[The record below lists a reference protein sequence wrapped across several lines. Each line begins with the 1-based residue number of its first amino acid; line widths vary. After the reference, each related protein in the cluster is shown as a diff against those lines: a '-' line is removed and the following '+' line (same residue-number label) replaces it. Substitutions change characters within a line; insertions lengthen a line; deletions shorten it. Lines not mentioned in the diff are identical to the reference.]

1 MIISPP
7 FLPSRPGHEM
17 DSADAGNTIV
27 PDHDV
32 CAAGMQ
38 ECAPGNGA
46 YPVSFNLG
54 WHGGSHLVA
63 PRKANGDT
71 ESVRAIADG
80 TVVYV
85 RKTSP
90 TGTEAL
96 QYRGV
101 RTDDGCV
108 VIKHSTEIGEGR
120 SAEVTYFS
128 IYMHLQTVVP
138 SIAVGKKV
146 YRKDLLG
153 VPGQIYGQLG
163 QIHFEIVCNDA
174 NLEKLIGRVHG
185 PLNAAHGRVDAI
197 YGDAWFKVHKG
208 AKIFGNQPHPYR
220 RDASESPLGQ
230 HPSVQTQQPIGITS
244 CDLFIRM
251 HYEKTCTLTTF
262 RLEEDGHSIQVG
274 EPLTAATGF
283 EYDLYT
289 EVNRLNRM
297 YADGSTAPANPS
309 PKAPS
314 PSLIYEMLR
323 FGRPVSET
331 MPSDVKF
338 AHWRKVVTPEG
349 TGWINL
355 HQPTTVGVYSDADF
369 PHWADWNLIDDD
381 TTATSLCTSPTIRH
395 WLDLNGDGQITHDE
409 AVQALRAGSVQNRL
423 SKAIC
428 KFPVEWSKDESAIK
442 ARWGWV
448 MKPSEALST
457 QLPSDD
463 FDKLKK
469 HIETLAFWEDIKD
482 SEFPPGDKCW
492 HFPPKAFVEHFR
504 KCGWRSLSELAQTL
518 PRHSS
523 NEAGGNILWSA
534 ATRRWSEGNAHS
546 GIMPT
551 DMNAAINRMWAKYG
565 FSSAQRQAHFLAQI
579 FKETGALQ
587 STVERGDARYFRT
600 MYEILT
606 PQEAGDDFD
615 HNHHWLEVMG
625 FLKGRNR
632 QTYVARRPDE
642 IHQKAITLGNTQPG
656 DGPRFRGRGLIHLT
670 GRGSYKDYGKYCSR
684 DFTTDPNPKLLSTD
698 ANAVADSAGYFW
710 VSKVMQSPN
719 TGVLRSGMNIH
730 RRADLGTGDANVAAI
745 TTPVNGGSNG
755 LLERRE
761 FFRYV
766 YFILGDATSMP
777 PGFVKQIEEP

>member
-7 FLPSRPGHEM
+7 FLPPQPGHEM

-27 PDHDV
+27 PHHDV

-54 WHGGSHLVA
+54 WHGGSHFVA
-63 PRKANGDT
+63 PKAANGHS

-85 RKTSP
+85 RQTSP
-90 TGTEAL
+90 EGTAAL
-96 QYRGV
+96 QYRDV

-108 VIKHSTEIGEGR
+108 VIKHSTEIGEGDD
-120 SAEVTYFS
+120 AKATYFS
-128 IYMHLQTVVP
+128 VYMHLQTVVVSP
-138 SIAVGKKV
+138 TAVGKKI
-146 YRKDLLG
+146 YRKDVLG

-174 NLEKLIGRVHG
+174 NLKKLIGRVTG
-185 PLNAAHGRVDAI
+185 PLNAAQGRVDAI
-197 YGDAWFKVHKG
+197 YGDIWFKVPKG

-220 RDASESPLGQ
+220 GDASESPLGP
-230 HPSVQTQQPIGITS
+230 HPSVQMQQPIGITS
-244 CDLFIRM
+244 SDLFIRM

-262 RLEEDGHSIQVG
+262 RLAEDGRSIQVG
-274 EPLTAATGF
+274 EPLSSTTTF

-297 YADGSTAPANPS
+297 YTDGSTAPANPS

-314 PSLIYEMLR
+314 PSLIYAMLR

-338 AHWRKVVTPEG
+338 AHWRRVVTPEG

-355 HQPTTVGVYSDADF
+355 HRSTTIGVYSDADF
-369 PHWADWNLIDDD
+369 PHWAGWSLIDDD
-381 TTATSLCTSPTIRH
+381 STPESHCDSPTITK
-395 WLDLNGDGQITHDE
+395 WLDLNGDGHVTHAE
-409 AVQALRAGSVQNRL
+409 AKAALHNNDVAKRMAQ
-423 SKAIC
+423 AIC
-428 KFPVEWSKDESAIK
+428 KFPIEWTRQNIEG
-442 ARWGWV
+442 RWGWV
-448 MKPSEALST
+448 LTQNEALPAPLSK
-457 QLPSDD
+457 DD
-463 FDKLKK
+463 FTVLQA
-469 HIETLAFWEDIKD
+469 HIEALAFWEDIHD
-482 SEFPPGDKCW
+482 AELPPAAGCW

-504 KCGWRSLSELAQTL
+504 KCGWRSLRELTQTL
-518 PRHSS
+518 PRRSS
-523 NEAGGNILWSA
+523 NEAGGNILWSTA
-534 ATRRWSEGNAHS
+534 KQRWCEGNTHH
-546 GIMPT
+546 GVMPAN
-551 DMNAAINRMWAKYG
+551 MNVAINRMWAKYG
-565 FSSAQRQAHFLAQI
+565 FSSVQRQAHFLAQI

-587 STVERGDARYFRT
+587 STVERGDDRYFCT

-615 HNHHWLEVMG
+615 HKHHWLEAMG

-632 QTYVARRPDE
+632 QTYMARRPDE
-642 IHQKAITLGNTQPG
+642 IQQKAVTLGNTQPG

-684 DFTTDPNPKLLSTD
+684 DFTTDPNPQLLSTE

-710 VSKVMQSPN
+710 ISKVMQSPN
-719 TGVLRSGMNIH
+719 TGALRSGMNIH
-730 RRADLGTGDANVAAI
+730 RRADVGTGEANVAAI
-745 TTPVNGGSNG
+745 TTPVNGASNG
-755 LLERRE
+755 LPERKE

-766 YFILGDATSMP
+766 YFILGDTTSLP
-777 PGFVKQIEEP
+777 PGFVKQVEDQ